1 MGTAGS
7 YAQLRDWARAV
18 EELRLKGFPLESILK
33 MVKMLA
39 PYLFY
44 YHLLRLRDNDGYND
58 IRKCIKTIYD
68 DSKGR
73 YEYRRSCLSLRD

>member
-1 MGTAGS
+1 MRHSPMGTAGS

-39 PYLFY
+39 PYF
-44 YHLLRLRDNDGYND
+44 
-58 IRKCIKTIYD
+58 ITI
-68 DSKGR
+68 
-73 YEYRRSCLSLRD
+73 CCV